1 MEEMR
6 DIINFDVTYAHFVFD
21 QRRNVCLCLNEL
33 VNQRKP

>member
-1 MEEMR
+1 MEEMK
-6 DIINFDVTYAHFVFD
+6 DIINFVTNAHFVFD